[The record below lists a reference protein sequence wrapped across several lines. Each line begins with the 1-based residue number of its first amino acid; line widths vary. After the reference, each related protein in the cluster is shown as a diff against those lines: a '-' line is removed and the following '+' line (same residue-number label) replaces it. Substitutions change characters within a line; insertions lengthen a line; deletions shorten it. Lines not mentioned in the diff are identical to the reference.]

1 MSTWKLSV
9 AFFGNS
15 LFKDII
21 KWRVL
26 RQDHPGLMVTSKPND
41 KCPYKR
47 KAKAFCDLETHGE
60 NGNQKTEWRLELCS
74 PKTRNP
80 WSHQKLEEAR
90 KDFQVSLEEAE
101 PYLNLDFRFL
111 ASKTVREY
119 ICVVLNHQFGGNLL
133 KQSQERNTEV
143 ILLSLPLS
151 CWLVMKAEISRS
163 NMRPKTSL
171 ENESQAQQSNPAWT
185 MGTDHL

>member
-1 MSTWKLSV
+1 MQPQDKE
-9 AFFGNS
+9 S
-15 LFKDII
+15 LE
-21 KWRVL
+21 
-26 RQDHPGLMVTSKPND
+26 PSEA
-41 KCPYKR
+41 R
-47 KAKAFCDLETHGE
+47 K
-60 NGNQKTEWRLELCS
+60 
-74 PKTRNP
+74 
-80 WSHQKLEEAR
+80 AR

-151 CWLVMKAEISRS
+151 C
-163 NMRPKTSL
+163 
-171 ENESQAQQSNPAWT
+171 
-185 MGTDHL
+185 